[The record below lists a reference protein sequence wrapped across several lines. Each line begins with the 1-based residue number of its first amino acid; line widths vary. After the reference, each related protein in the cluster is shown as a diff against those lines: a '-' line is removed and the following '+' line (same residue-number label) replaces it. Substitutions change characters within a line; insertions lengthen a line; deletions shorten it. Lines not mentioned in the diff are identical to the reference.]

1 MFWMIS
7 DKNPPQPQL
16 AEPEEVQVT
25 DQTSQQIAKSG
36 RRKPSKQQDHQ
47 GSNTASST
55 QGASQRLKAVKQLS
69 FRIDDNTHQRISL
82 AAQRAGKNSINSWLE
97 EVVSAAADDILESSK
112 DAVVSGAIQTLLEEP
127 GYATRLIEG
136 VMPYL
141 RDSNPPTVFQFS
153 HALKKLLIGWDMIK
167 PFVEEASLT
176 PSLELVQALFQP
188 SQRVTKLAAAVVPF
202 LQETDTVTVL
212 RYNTALKKLLL
223 GFAAVAPFVK
233 EKKTD
238 NLLRIAG
245 VVEDLLDEIQA

>member
-1 MFWMIS
+1 MVS
-7 DKNPPQPQL
+7 DINLHQQQP
-16 AEPEEVQVT
+16 AEPESVQIPN
-25 DQTSQQIAKSG
+25 QK
-36 RRKPSKQQDHQ
+36 SKQTAKLGRQKSYELQDNQ
-47 GSNTASST
+47 DSIAASSK
-55 QGASQRLKAVKQLS
+55 QVASQRLKAVKQLS

-82 AAQRAGKNSINSWLE
+82 AAQRAGKSSINSWLE

-167 PFVEEASLT
+167 PFVEEASSA
-176 PSLELVQALFQP
+176 PPLELVQALFQP
-188 SQRVTKLAAAVVPF
+188 SQRVTKLTAAIVPF